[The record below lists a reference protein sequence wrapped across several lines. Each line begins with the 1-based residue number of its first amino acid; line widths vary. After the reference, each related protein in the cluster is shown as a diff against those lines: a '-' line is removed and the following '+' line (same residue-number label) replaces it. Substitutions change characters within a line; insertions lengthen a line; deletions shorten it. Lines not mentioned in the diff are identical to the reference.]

1 VVSFSEPDQLLGI
14 ARAAEEAGF
23 HGVLLA
29 DHLFFPDELHSRYP
43 YSEDGAPAFDASTPF
58 PDPWTSIAAMAA
70 VTTRLRFAT
79 MVYIL
84 PLRHPLEVAK
94 TVGSV
99 SLLSGGRVALGCGAG
114 WIREEFEA
122 LGVDFRTR
130 GRRFDEMLEVLPRL
144 WSGDRVEHHG
154 RFFDLPALTMS
165 PAPTTPIPIYV
176 GGLSDAALRRAAR
189 LGDGWI
195 GTGQHPDEVPGLL
208 EKLWTLRREAG
219 RQAEPFETIVPLVV
233 APDLD
238 VLRHLESEHG
248 MSASTCYPFTYT
260 LGPSSSLEA
269 KRAAMLQFGEA
280 VIQRLR

>member
-1 VVSFSEPDQLLGI
+1 
-14 ARAAEEAGF
+14 
-23 HGVLLA
+23 
-29 DHLFFPDELHSRYP
+29 
-43 YSEDGAPAFDASTPF
+43 
-58 PDPWTSIAAMAA
+58 
-70 VTTRLRFAT
+70 
-79 MVYIL
+79 
-84 PLRHPLEVAK
+84 
-94 TVGSV
+94 
-99 SLLSGGRVALGCGAG
+99 
-114 WIREEFEA
+114 
-122 LGVDFRTR
+122 
-130 GRRFDEMLEVLPRL
+130 
-144 WSGDRVEHHG
+144 
-154 RFFDLPALTMS
+154 MS

>member
-99 SLLSGGRVALGCGAG
+99 SLAASRYSLEGVSPSVAGRAGSARSSRHWAWTSERGAVASMRCSRSCPGCGPATESSTTAASS
-114 WIREEFEA
+114 IF
-122 LGVDFRTR
+122 
-130 GRRFDEMLEVLPRL
+130 PRL
-144 WSGDRVEHHG
+144 R
-154 RFFDLPALTMS
+154 
-165 PAPTTPIPIYV
+165 
-176 GGLSDAALRRAAR
+176 
-189 LGDGWI
+189 
-195 GTGQHPDEVPGLL
+195 
-208 EKLWTLRREAG
+208 
-219 RQAEPFETIVPLVV
+219 
-233 APDLD
+233 
-238 VLRHLESEHG
+238 
-248 MSASTCYPFTYT
+248 
-260 LGPSSSLEA
+260 
-269 KRAAMLQFGEA
+269 
-280 VIQRLR
+280 